1 VQTNFDRLQSPP
13 KTASIYL
20 GSPMRSPLRSPL
32 ITLRSPCFH
41 PPYTPKP
48 IEGSA
53 LGPLGPP
60 SFVGRDRADGHIMR
74 FEHLEQVMNP
84 AIDAAIGH
92 GEARE
97 PFSNGR
103 GSWRPSAS
111 RVAPRRPLGTAP
123 TAAERPESV
132 SVNDCHQSRKSL
144 RDCVTAISNLSVFR
158 VSM

>member
-1 VQTNFDRLQSPP
+1 
-13 KTASIYL
+13 
-20 GSPMRSPLRSPL
+20 MRSPLRSPS

-74 FEHLEQVMNP
+74 FEHLEQFMNP
-84 AIDAAIGH
+84 AIGAAIGH
-92 GEARE
+92 GR
-97 PFSNGR
+97 GR
-103 GSWRPSAS
+103 GAFQQLARLLETEPSRA
-111 RVAPRRPLGTAP
+111 AHQRPLGTAP

-132 SVNDCHQSRKSL
+132 SENDCHQSR
-144 RDCVTAISNLSVFR
+144 NLSEIA
-158 VSM
+158 